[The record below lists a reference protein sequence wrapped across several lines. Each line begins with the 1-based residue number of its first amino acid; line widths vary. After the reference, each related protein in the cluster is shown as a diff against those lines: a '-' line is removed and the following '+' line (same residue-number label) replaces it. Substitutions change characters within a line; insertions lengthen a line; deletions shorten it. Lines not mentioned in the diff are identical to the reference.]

1 MSGMESKSHGSLE
14 EGKIASRWNSQGMLY
29 KRGRIWTAL
38 WKMGRIWINR
48 AEGWVEKCYN
58 RSKV

>member
-29 KRGRIWTAL
+29 KRGKIWTAL
-38 WKMGRIWINR
+38 WKMGRI
-48 AEGWVEKCYN
+48 
-58 RSKV
+58 